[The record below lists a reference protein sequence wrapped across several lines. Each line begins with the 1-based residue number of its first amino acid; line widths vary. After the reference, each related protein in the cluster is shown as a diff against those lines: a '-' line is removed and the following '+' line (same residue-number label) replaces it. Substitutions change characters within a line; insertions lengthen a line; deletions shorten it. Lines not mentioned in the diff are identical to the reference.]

1 MTLYAVFKFN
11 IFRAVFDRGTMFP
24 GSCDK
29 SKEELKTGR
38 YAHIC
43 EGLTAVSIISEDY
56 SETGVCGFYVTK
68 KPMYSKAMAM
78 TLRVS

>member
-1 MTLYAVFKFN
+1 M
-11 IFRAVFDRGTMFP
+11 
-24 GSCDK
+24 
-29 SKEELKTGR
+29 
-38 YAHIC
+38 
-43 EGLTAVSIISEDY
+43 SIISEDY